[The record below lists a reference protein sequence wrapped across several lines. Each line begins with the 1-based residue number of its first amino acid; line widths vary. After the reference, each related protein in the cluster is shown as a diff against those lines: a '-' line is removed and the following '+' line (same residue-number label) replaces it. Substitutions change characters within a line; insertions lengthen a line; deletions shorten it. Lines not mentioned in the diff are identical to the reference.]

1 MESLQQ
7 CYYHDHKTGQF
18 RSSGQAGKGVT
29 NADFILYVAALSS
42 VKCQHAKTIAYAAHC
57 QQEIVLD
64 RYILH
69 LHLIRIFLSL
79 LFKKLKFISRIFRVT
94 CMLHSFRNDII
105 LQLIHLLTCLCC
117 KCCNNRECV
126 VTQICVFISDLL
138 QAISVFVQILCQL
151 VHMM

>member
-7 CYYHDHKTGQF
+7 CYYHDPKTGQF

-64 RYILH
+64 RYRVYITPASYWN
-69 LHLIRIFLSL
+69 IF
-79 LFKKLKFISRIFRVT
+79 KLVVYKIKVYF
-94 CMLHSFRNDII
+94 MDI
-105 LQLIHLLTCLCC
+105 
-117 KCCNNRECV
+117 
-126 VTQICVFISDLL
+126 
-138 QAISVFVQILCQL
+138 
-151 VHMM
+151 

>member
-7 CYYHDHKTGQF
+7 CYYHDPKTGQF

-69 LHLIRIFLSL
+69 LHIIGIFLSL
-79 LFKKLKFISRIFRVT
+79 LFKKLNFISWILRVT
-94 CMLHSFRNDII
+94 CMLHSFRNEII
-105 LQLIHLLTCLCC
+105 LQLIHLLTC
-117 KCCNNRECV
+117 KCCNNRECCI
-126 VTQICVFISDLL
+126 TQICVLISDLL